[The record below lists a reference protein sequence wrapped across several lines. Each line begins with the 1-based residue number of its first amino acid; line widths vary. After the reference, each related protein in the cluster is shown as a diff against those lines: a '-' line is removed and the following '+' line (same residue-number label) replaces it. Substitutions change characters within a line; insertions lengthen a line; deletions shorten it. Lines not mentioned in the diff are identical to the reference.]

1 MKNLHLNIYYKLP
14 DDFEGD
20 TNDAIEHM
28 LNYRRGEK
36 NHKVDFKYDP
46 SKDVYDNWWEMVNTT
61 DRVLLGQYALSEL
74 GDGEWIDLDPVTDSA
89 KCEPIE

>member
-36 NHKVDFKYDP
+36 NHKDDFKHDP
-46 SKDVYDNWWEMVNTT
+46 DKDVYHNWWEMVNTT
-61 DRVLLGQYALSEL
+61 DRVLLGKYSLLEYT
-74 GDGEWIDLDPVTDSA
+74 DGEWIDLDEPTESQ
-89 KCEPIE
+89 KCEPI